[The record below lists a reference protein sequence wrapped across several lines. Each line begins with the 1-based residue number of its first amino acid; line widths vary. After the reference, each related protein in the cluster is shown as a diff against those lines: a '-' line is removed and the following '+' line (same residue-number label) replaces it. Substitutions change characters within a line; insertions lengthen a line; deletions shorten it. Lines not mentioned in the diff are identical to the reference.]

1 MPINTIKTKQEK
13 KIKKKKG
20 DGKGY
25 CSIIYKKLTEDLSDI
40 AMSE

>member
-1 MPINTIKTKQEK
+1 MPINTIKTKQGK

-25 CSIIYKKLTEDLSDI
+25 SIIYKKLTEDLSDI